1 MTPQEKLRLAGQV
14 LGYGKA
20 VAPDRFPRPSEE
32 TLAVWADTL
41 GSIRVPVGVWPEAVR
56 VWATDF
62 VGERMATPRELK
74 EAARVVVSRW
84 ESDPVR
90 RRELGAFR
98 EARRVQRDRE
108 LAEGTFGEVR
118 GYLPP
123 AVSGVVPVGEGVLEA
138 ARRAVTPERGIN

>member
-1 MTPQEKLRLAGQV
+1 MNWQEKLELAGFV
-14 LGYGKA
+14 LKAGKA
-20 VAPDRFPRPSEE
+20 VAPDRFPRVTED
-32 TLAVWADTL
+32 VVVMWAEAL
-41 GSIRVPVGVWPEAVR
+41 GSVRVPKGVWPEAVR

-62 VGERMATPRELK
+62 AGERMATPRELK

-90 RRELGAFR
+90 RRELAAFR

-118 GYLPP
+118 GYLPSGGP
-123 AVSGVVPVGEGVLEA
+123 GVVPVGEGVLEA
-138 ARRAVTPERGIN
+138 ARRAVTPGRG

>member
-1 MTPQEKLRLAGQV
+1 MTPEQKVELAGNV
-14 LGYGKA
+14 LTYGKA
-20 VAPDRFPRPSEE
+20 VAPDRFPQPSKEV
-32 TLAVWADTL
+32 LIAWADGL
-41 GSIRVPVGVWPEAVR
+41 GSMNFPPGVWPEAVR

-62 VGERMATPRELK
+62 AGERMATPRELK

-118 GYLPP
+118 GYLPSS
-123 AVSGVVPVGEGVLEA
+123 VSGVVPVGEGVLEA
-138 ARRAVTPERGIN
+138 ARRAVTPGRG